1 MNREVYMARLNTLQ
15 PRLGG
20 QQSRLSGTVAFKR
33 VTGTALQKRRLSI
46 WARHP
51 HCAMCGRLVAWPHGF
66 ELDHIEPLHKG
77 GKDTEDNCQVLC
89 APNGCHDIK
98 TRQDMKAGG
107 L

>member
-33 VTGTALQKRRLSI
+33 ITGTTLQKRRLSV
-46 WARHP
+46 WTKHP

-89 APNGCHDIK
+89 APNGCHAEK
-98 TRQDMKAGG
+98 TKQD
-107 L
+107 LRV